1 MKRSHIRSLA
11 RVALGT
17 ALLCLSAFLTVPF
30 PPIPFTVQSY
40 ALLAVCGLL
49 GAKRGL
55 AATLLYLALG
65 AVGLP
70 VFSGFGGG
78 LGALLGPTGG
88 FLLGF
93 LFVPLL
99 CFFTEKRGMGA
110 LALGFALALLLSYAA
125 GSLWYCFLFA
135 EGEGFL
141 STLTVTVLPFL
152 LPDAVKL
159 ALALFTVKRLK
170 RFVI

>member
-1 MKRSHIRSLA
+1 MKHSHIRSLTQ
-11 RVALGT
+11 VALGA
-17 ALLCLSAFLTVPF
+17 ALLCLCAFVTVPL
-30 PPIPFTVQSY
+30 PPVPFTLQSY
-40 ALLAVCGLL
+40 AVFAVCGLL

-70 VFSGFGGG
+70 VFSSFGGG

-99 CFFTEKRGMGA
+99 CFFAEGRGRRA
-110 LALGFALALLLSYAA
+110 LALCFAIALLLSYAA

-135 EGEGFL
+135 EGKGFFGV
-141 STLTVTVLPFL
+141 LTVTVLPFL

-159 ALALFTVKRLK
+159 ALALLTVRRLK
-170 RFVI
+170 RYL

>member
-1 MKRSHIRSLA
+1 MKRTHIRSLTQ
-11 RVALGT
+11 VALGA
-17 ALLCLSAFLTVPF
+17 ALLCLSAFLTLPF
-30 PPIPFTVQSY
+30 PPIPFTLQSY
-40 ALLAVCGLL
+40 AVFAVCGLL

-55 AATLLYLALG
+55 AAVLLYLALG
-65 AVGLP
+65 AAGLP

-99 CFFTEKRGMGA
+99 CFFTETHGIGA
-110 LALGFALALLLSYAA
+110 LALGFAASLLLSYTA

-141 STLTVTVLPFL
+141 GVLTVTVLPFL
-152 LPDAVKL
+152 LPDAMKL
-159 ALALFTVKRLK
+159 ALALLTVKRLG
-170 RFVI
+170 RFIL

>member
-1 MKRSHIRSLA
+1 MKRSHIRSLTQ
-11 RVALGT
+11 VALGA
-17 ALLCLSAFLTVPF
+17 ALLCLSALLTIPF
-30 PPIPFTVQSY
+30 PPVPFTLQSY
-40 ALLAVCGLL
+40 AILAVCGLL

-78 LGALLGPTGG
+78 LGALIGPTGG
-88 FLLGF
+88 FLFGF

-99 CFFTEKRGMGA
+99 CFFAEGRGMRT
-110 LALGFALALLLSYAA
+110 LALCFAIALLLSYAA

-135 EGEGFL
+135 QGEGYL
-141 STLTVTVLPFL
+141 GVLTVTVLPFL

-159 ALALFTVKRLK
+159 ALALLTVKRLK
-170 RFVI
+170 RYI